1 MDLWF
6 PIRQMLLTRR
16 DADCGCHV
24 VPGRP
29 PRVSP
34 LNAEAGAVS
43 VHLQR
48 ASTSGRWC
56 DLGSLV
62 SRAARAASTSS
73 ATSVFLCMLRDEVIR
88 HDRRYSRRRR
98 GSFAAVAVTLQCA
111 VFRGFQNCRPYLS
124 FATPR
129 DTRVRWPHH
138 DFGCRE
144 SVSLGVTRIRGKG
157 VLDERVRTG
166 YRRWFQMPFYLY
178 WGHTS
183 RPASPCFSP
192 GMDANL
198 AHFPNDGLF

>member
-1 MDLWF
+1 
-6 PIRQMLLTRR
+6 
-16 DADCGCHV
+16 
-24 VPGRP
+24 
-29 PRVSP
+29 
-34 LNAEAGAVS
+34 
-43 VHLQR
+43 
-48 ASTSGRWC
+48 
-56 DLGSLV
+56 
-62 SRAARAASTSS
+62 
-73 ATSVFLCMLRDEVIR
+73 MLRDEVIR

-166 YRRWFQMPFYLY
+166 YRRSAHYVVPNALLPLL
-178 WGHTS
+178 GAHVE
-183 RPASPCFSP
+183 ACFP
-192 GMDANL
+192 L
-198 AHFPNDGLF
+198 LFPWDGCKLGSLSQ